1 MQGMA
6 AMATSNDATKW
17 LSETAVF
24 RDMPPNMVEEISRVV
39 ETRALPPRT
48 MIFKKGDPGDSFW
61 VIQSGKVRVF
71 RSDNE
76 GLEITLSKLGAGQ
89 SFGEMALLTGE
100 SRSASVETIE
110 DTQALV
116 LTKDQFDQVM
126 KSHPEVSLTFIKQL
140 SGWLKKDEEALE
152 VEARRLVAPP
162 KMSWF
167 DLVLLI
173 GVSVLFAL
181 VFNHAN
187 PNGIPLFQKLPP
199 KDSVPSVSLSE
210 AAEVHGRGD
219 TVFVD
224 AMPANFYEKE
234 RIKGAAN
241 LPLPMFDIMYMMT
254 FSEEEKSKEIIV
266 YGRTISRLYDLEV
279 ANKLVL
285 RGFKN
290 TRIMEG
296 GLREWKKKG
305 YPVEP

>member
-39 ETRALPPRT
+39 KTRVLPPRT

-110 DTQALV
+110 ETQALV

-126 KSHPEVSLTFIKQL
+126 KTHPEVSLTFIKQL

-152 VEARRLVAPP
+152 VEARRLVAPQRCP
-162 KMSWF
+162 GST
-167 DLVLLI
+167 
-173 GVSVLFAL
+173 SSSSSA
-181 VFNHAN
+181 
-187 PNGIPLFQKLPP
+187 
-199 KDSVPSVSLSE
+199 
-210 AAEVHGRGD
+210 
-219 TVFVD
+219 
-224 AMPANFYEKE
+224 
-234 RIKGAAN
+234 
-241 LPLPMFDIMYMMT
+241 
-254 FSEEEKSKEIIV
+254 
-266 YGRTISRLYDLEV
+266 
-279 ANKLVL
+279 
-285 RGFKN
+285 
-290 TRIMEG
+290 
-296 GLREWKKKG
+296 
-305 YPVEP
+305 

>member
-1 MQGMA
+1 
-6 AMATSNDATKW
+6 
-17 LSETAVF
+17 
-24 RDMPPNMVEEISRVV
+24 MPEEMLEEISRIV
-39 ETRALPPRT
+39 ETRVLPPRT
-48 MIFKKGDPGDSFW
+48 VIFERGDPGDSFW
-61 VIQSGKVRVF
+61 VIRSGGVRVF

-76 GLEITLSKLGAGQ
+76 GVEIPLSKLGPGQ

-100 SRSASVETIE
+100 ARSASVETIE
-110 DTQALV
+110 ETQALV
-116 LTKDQFDQVM
+116 LTKTQFHQVL
-126 KSHPEVSLTFIKQL
+126 KNHPEVSLTFIKQL

-210 AAEVHGRGD
+210 AAEAHGEGEA
-219 TVFVD
+219 VFVD

-234 RIKGAAN
+234 RIQGAVN
-241 LPLPMFDIMYMMT
+241 LPLSMFDIMYMMT
-254 FSEEEKSKEIIV
+254 FGEEEKDKNIIV
-266 YGRTISRLYDLEV
+266 YGRSISRLYDLEV

-285 RGFKN
+285 RGYKN
-290 TRIMEG
+290 TRVLEGRLKDWKMEG
-296 GLREWKKKG
+296 H
-305 YPVEP
+305 PVEP

>member
-1 MQGMA
+1 
-6 AMATSNDATKW
+6 
-17 LSETAVF
+17 
-24 RDMPPNMVEEISRVV
+24 MPEEMLEEISRIV
-39 ETRALPPRT
+39 ETRVLPPRT
-48 MIFKKGDPGDSFW
+48 VIFERGDPGDSFW
-61 VIQSGKVRVF
+61 VIRSGGVRVF

-76 GLEITLSKLGAGQ
+76 GVEIPLSKLGPGQ

-100 SRSASVETIE
+100 ARSASVETIE
-110 DTQALV
+110 ETQALV
-116 LTKDQFDQVM
+116 LTKTQFHQVL
-126 KSHPEVSLTFIKQL
+126 KNHPEVSLTFIKQL

-210 AAEVHGRGD
+210 AAEAHGEGEA
-219 TVFVD
+219 VFVD

-234 RIKGAAN
+234 RIQGAVN
-241 LPLPMFDIMYMMT
+241 LPLSMFDIMYMMT
-254 FSEEEKSKEIIV
+254 FGEEEKDKNIIV
-266 YGRTISRLYDLEV
+266 YGRSISRLYDLEV

-285 RGFKN
+285 RGYKN
-290 TRIMEG
+290 TRVLEG
-296 GLREWKKKG
+296 RLKDWKMAG
-305 YPVEP
+305 HPVEP

>member
-1 MQGMA
+1 
-6 AMATSNDATKW
+6 
-17 LSETAVF
+17 
-24 RDMPPNMVEEISRVV
+24 MPEEMLEEISRIV
-39 ETRALPPRT
+39 ETRVLPPRT
-48 MIFKKGDPGDSFW
+48 VIFERGDPGDSFW
-61 VIQSGKVRVF
+61 VIRSGGVRVF

-76 GLEITLSKLGAGQ
+76 GVEIPLSKLGPGQ

-100 SRSASVETIE
+100 ARSASVETIE
-110 DTQALV
+110 ETQALV
-116 LTKDQFDQVM
+116 LTKTQFHQVL
-126 KSHPEVSLTFIKQL
+126 KNHPEVSLTFIKQL

-210 AAEVHGRGD
+210 AAEAHGEGEA
-219 TVFVD
+219 VFVD

-234 RIKGAAN
+234 RIQGAVN
-241 LPLPMFDIMYMMT
+241 LPLSMFDIMYMMT
-254 FSEEEKSKEIIV
+254 FGEEEKDKNIIV
-266 YGRTISRLYDLEV
+266 YGRSISRLYDLEV

-285 RGFKN
+285 RGYKN
-290 TRIMEG
+290 TRVLEARLKDWKMEG
-296 GLREWKKKG
+296 H
-305 YPVEP
+305 PVEP